1 MIRIAIGI
9 KGKNNDYIPVGVYID
24 GSVKELTVNELNENE
39 CNHYNELSRFLHRG
53 SFSNKK

>member
-39 CNHYNELSRFLHRG
+39 CNQYNELLRFLHRG

>member
-9 KGKNNDYIPVGVYID
+9 KGKNNDYIPVGVYIN

-39 CNHYNELSRFLHRG
+39 
-53 SFSNKK
+53 